1 MTRLA
6 TLAARLSFK
15 CGAALALL
23 APLAAQAHPQH
34 AGGHPLGAGLAH
46 LLSEPDHLALLLAP
60 VVVAGVW
67 AWRSRVLARRRAAGA
82 RVERAGDVQTPRRA
96 RSSRAT

>member
-1 MTRLA
+1 MTRPA
-6 TLAARLSFK
+6 TLATRISLT

-23 APLAAQAHPQH
+23 APLAVQAHPQH

-60 VVVAGVW
+60 VVAGLWV
-67 AWRSRVLARRRAAGA
+67 WRSRVLARRRAAGA
-82 RVERAGDVQTPRRA
+82 RVERASVVQTPRRA